1 MTREK
6 YLLDIDRVLIKEL
19 AKASPSLG
27 DKNAIRFDESLIAN
41 GHIKKIAFDV
51 YKVDNDPY
59 RDLWTL
65 ENIDGVQH
73 LIRASNPEFERTV
86 VGDWAATSDYDKKN
100 ITLSYKEKPI
110 ARFSSDIFGFSSD
123 DILMFKEALLG
134 KVESDDSFLKEVLSE
149 QPLSKK
155 TSLINSFP
163 ELSKYI

>member
-1 MTREK
+1 MNI
-6 YLLDIDRVLIKEL
+6 YLEPQAKKVAYVANDFVSFVL
-19 AKASPSLG
+19 KATPTMILPNSLRISG
-27 DKNAIRFDESLIAN
+27 
-41 GHIKKIAFDV
+41 
-51 YKVDNDPY
+51 
-59 RDLWTL
+59 TL
-65 ENIDGVQH
+65 GTTDG
-73 LIRASNPEFERTV
+73 SN
-86 VGDWAATSDYDKKN
+86 DYDKKN